1 MHTKNPRLWV
11 IGLLLFSAIIGGARW
26 GCGPLSQLQE
36 IRHSSFFPTRFPLTI
51 QRPGH
56 YRLMTDLVVTDRD
69 LDAIQILTYG
79 VVVDL
84 NGFTLTGPQRGGRG
98 RGISTGGVDRHY
110 ITVHNGTISGFGGG
124 GVELPGLYQRVESLT
139 ISHNDG
145 YGITVGP
152 ESVIIANR
160 ISHNGGG
167 VNVDRGASH
176 IWQNTIQRNR
186 GHGIEDGGGSW
197 VEKNT
202 IEDNSG
208 EGIFATVGSWLYGN
222 LVRHNGRNGLLL
234 GAFIT
239 AEANEIRGS
248 REAGVMTYGKSN
260 RILKNLITDN
270 LGVGVKLD
278 GPDNYLARNTFQRN
292 AIGPVTA
299 ETDDTVARN
308 DDANIFLLASG
319 EVDQTAMKKPRSP

>member
-1 MHTKNPRLWV
+1 MRTRNSRRWV
-11 IGLLLFSAIIGGARW
+11 IGLLLLGSIIGGARW
-26 GCGPLSQLQE
+26 RLGPLPHVHE
-36 IRHSSFFPTRFPLTI
+36 IRRSSFFSTRFPLII

-79 VVVDL
+79 VTVDL
-84 NGFTLTGPQRGGRG
+84 NGFTVTGPQRGGRG

-110 ITVHNGTISGFGGG
+110 LTVSNGTIAGFGGG
-124 GVELPGLYQRVESLT
+124 GVELPGLYQRAESLT
-139 ISHNDG
+139 ITHNAG
-145 YGITVGP
+145 YGVTVGP
-152 ESVIIANR
+152 KSVIIANR
-160 ISHNGGG
+160 IDHNGGG
-167 VNVDRGASH
+167 VNVSRGESR
-176 IWQNTIQRNR
+176 IWQNTIQHNR

-208 EGIFATVGSWLYGN
+208 EGMFVTVGSSLYGN
-222 LVRHNGRNGLLL
+222 VVRHSGRNGLLL
-234 GAFIT
+234 GAFVT
-239 AEANEIRGS
+239 VEANEIRGN

-292 AIGPVTA
+292 AIGAMTE

-319 EVDQTAMKKPRSP
+319 EIDQAAMTKRRSP